1 MTDTNGIK
9 LEFKNNNPTAD
20 STPTA
25 SAPAATADSTPTAD
39 TTKYVLLPE
48 FKTEKP
54 ITTFLIVII
63 TYTAILISYIVT
75 AIHYDSYTP
84 FTGGIFEAT
93 NDAQRRLKNH
103 INSLIFSEGFTV
115 NPEEMK
121 ENTTI
126 FDKLRIYINR
136 FITNIFYVKGNT
148 VAFTT

>member
-9 LEFKNNNPTAD
+9 LEFKNNNPTASAPAD

-25 SAPAATADSTPTAD
+25 TPVAD

-63 TYTAILISYIVT
+63 SYTLILISYMVT
-75 AIHYDSYTP
+75 AVHYDSYTP
-84 FTGGIFEAT
+84 TTGNIFEST
-93 NDAQRRLKNH
+93 SQAQHRLKNY
-103 INSLIFSEGFTV
+103 INESFTV
-115 NPEEMK
+115 NTKETN

-126 FDKLRIYINR
+126 FDKLRNYINR